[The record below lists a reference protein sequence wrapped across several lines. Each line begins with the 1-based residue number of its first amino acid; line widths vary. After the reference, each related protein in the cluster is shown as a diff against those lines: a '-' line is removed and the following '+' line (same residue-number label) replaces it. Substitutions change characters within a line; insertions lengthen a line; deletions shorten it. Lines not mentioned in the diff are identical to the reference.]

1 MDEQLFITEI
11 RRIFALAPAERFD
24 AMIAFHRAIYAEYTG
39 AVEEITP
46 ERAASVSTDGR
57 LVSQVVGHIME
68 WERYTLICLGQL
80 LSGVK
85 TRKLLWKNGY
95 VDKAGE
101 PYNFSSLDGFN
112 AFQAERQR
120 KLPWI
125 EIQSDA
131 INLADTLLNML
142 SSHVIITPS
151 LLEDTETISPELYDG
166 QRLPIPCG
174 WFLWYV
180 ILDHEAVEHARD
192 LYSFNK

>member
-1 MDEQLFITEI
+1 MDERIFITEI
-11 RRIFALAPAERFD
+11 RRVFALAPAERYD
-24 AMIAFHRAIYAEYTG
+24 AMSALHRTIHAEYTG
-39 AVEEITP
+39 AVEEISP

-120 KLPWI
+120 KLSWI

-131 INLADTLLNML
+131 INLADTLLNIL
-142 SSHVIITPS
+142 SSHAIITPS

-166 QRLPIPCG
+166 QCLPIPCG

-192 LYSFNK
+192 LYSSNK